1 MEPRSLGEVK
11 LLLADV
17 LRDTDAAPRVG
28 DEDRIVD
35 DLGLDSIQMISFL
48 LGVEDRFQVALDF
61 EKLDLSQIGSVRE
74 FAAFVDGV
82 VATQRG

>member
-1 MEPRSLGEVK
+1 MEPRSLGELKV
-11 LLLADV
+11 LLAGV
-17 LRDTDAAPRVG
+17 LRDTDAAPRVR

-61 EKLDLSQIGSVRE
+61 ERLDLAKLGSVRD
-74 FAAFVDGV
+74 FASFVDGV
-82 VATQRG
+82 VAAQRG